1 MDFMAYFVK
10 GGLDSL
16 DRLGA
21 HCYSPSQ
28 LGACGVGGVVLVVA
42 VAVVMVVAAI
52 GGVVAAAAVA
62 AAVVA
67 VAGVIRAPTSWWR
80 R

>member
-1 MDFMAYFVK
+1 MAYKGK

-28 LGACGVGGVVLVVA
+28 LGACGVGAVVLVVA
-42 VAVVMVVAAI
+42 VVIVVAAI